1 VSIYVNQ
8 DYAQP
13 TAHLRR
19 YSLRVDGFAS
29 LHCGYAGGHAIT
41 KPMVFAGRELALNFS
56 TSAAG
61 GVKVGIEKPD
71 GKPIPGFTVEDCQM
85 QIGNEIDRK
94 VTWKSGTDVSALA
107 GKPVRLRFVMR
118 DADLYSIKFEGAE

>member
-1 VSIYVNQ
+1 MR
-8 DYAQP
+8 
-13 TAHLRR
+13 L
-19 YSLRVDGFAS
+19 DGFAS

-41 KPMVFAGRELALNFS
+41 KPLVFSGRSLSLNFS

-61 GVKVGIEKPD
+61 GVKVGIEGAD

-85 QIGNEIDRK
+85 QIGNEIDRA

-107 GKPVRLRFVMR
+107 GKPVRLRISIK
-118 DADLYSIKFEGAE
+118 DADVFSFQFTE

>member
-1 VSIYVNQ
+1 MSLYVNQ

-19 YSLRVDGFAS
+19 YSMRLDGFAS

-41 KPMVFAGRELALNFS
+41 KPLTFSGKELSLNFS

-61 GVKVGIEKPD
+61 GVKVGIEETD
-71 GKPIPGFTVEDCQM
+71 GKPYP
-85 QIGNEIDRK
+85 
-94 VTWKSGTDVSALA
+94 
-107 GKPVRLRFVMR
+107 RL
-118 DADLYSIKFEGAE
+118 LH

>member
-1 VSIYVNQ
+1 
-8 DYAQP
+8 
-13 TAHLRR
+13 
-19 YSLRVDGFAS
+19 
-29 LHCGYAGGHAIT
+29 
-41 KPMVFAGRELALNFS
+41 
-56 TSAAG
+56 
-61 GVKVGIEKPD
+61 VKVGIEEAD